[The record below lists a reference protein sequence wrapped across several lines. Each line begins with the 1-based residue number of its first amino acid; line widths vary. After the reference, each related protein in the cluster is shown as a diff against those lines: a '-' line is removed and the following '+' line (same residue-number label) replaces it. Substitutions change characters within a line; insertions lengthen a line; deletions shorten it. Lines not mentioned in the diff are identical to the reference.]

1 MCASSIQYQFDC
13 LNDTK
18 ATSWTII
25 TVANDIELPAID
37 AARLES
43 RQGNSGTDMDSAY
56 PDETGKAKVAKRSR
70 EVIGRW
76 AANHHIKPPPVLKV
90 GTLRDDPDHVCRREK
105 VSPKKTSKSSSSSGF
120 FLNRLTYSER
130 APCKQ
135 ASSRCES
142 KRVKSVSLAS
152 KGEQIKKKNNTQ
164 KWHLWK

>member
-1 MCASSIQYQFDC
+1 MVASSIQYQFVC

-43 RQGNSGTDMDSAY
+43 RHGNSGTDIESAY
-56 PDETGKAKVAKRSR
+56 PDDTGKAKVAKRSR
-70 EVIGRW
+70 GVIGRW

-90 GTLRDDPDHVCRREK
+90 GIRRDTPDHVCRFEK

-120 FLNRLTYSER
+120 FLNRFTYSER

-135 ASSRCES
+135 SSSRSES
-142 KRVKSVSLAS
+142 KRVKSLS
-152 KGEQIKKKNNTQ
+152 
-164 KWHLWK
+164 